1 MNIAMKAS
9 LFNALLF
16 PGWGEIY
23 LKKYKRGILI
33 IIATAAGILSVL
45 WSIIQ
50 TTIKILRFAPF
61 KKGTVTV
68 SAVFQL
74 AIDSIKAMDLSYLLL
89 IIFSMIFL
97 WIISIVDAYL
107 LGKEEMTRVTTVSDQ
122 ESAYP
127 EG

>member
-1 MNIAMKAS
+1 MNLTTRAI
-9 LFNALLF
+9 LFNALLL

-107 LGKEEMTRVTTVSDQ
+107 LGKEEMTKTSTAPE
-122 ESAYP
+122 ESN
-127 EG
+127 